1 MANAQSRRNL
11 LTKER
16 VNGAILIE
24 DDEIKDR
31 VHRAYHFLLSKMG
44 YWRPSIKGLCFEV
57 LRSDCSKSLE
67 EPFSEEEVFNAFS
80 QSY

>member
-1 MANAQSRRNL
+1 M
-11 LTKER
+11 
-16 VNGAILIE
+16 
-24 DDEIKDR
+24 
-31 VHRAYHFLLSKMG
+31 HRAYHFLLSEMG